1 MAQVENESQ
10 IKTMAQIIPLPT
22 NLQVLVISM
31 QQSVGRREKASAELS
46 KTNLVWRFLDAV
58 DGRKLSYPIPEYPAS
73 KVKRLLGFALTPNE
87 IGCFLS
93 HRAAW
98 EACIAAQTPT
108 LVFEDDFLL
117 LPHFE
122 HCVEQL
128 ISHLEDWQIVRLQAL
143 IESNDDKLKAF
154 DQFDLMR
161 NHADPLGATA
171 YLIQPAAAMVLVA
184 YSKEIYEPLDHFL
197 EHHTKHGQVTLAAKP
212 YPVDITNVVSTIA
225 DRPNDRKPIKGLA
238 KNIRSFYRWVDRT
251 FAKDPW
257 FPR

>member
-1 MAQVENESQ
+1 
-10 IKTMAQIIPLPT
+10 
-22 NLQVLVISM
+22 
-31 QQSVGRREKASAELS
+31 
-46 KTNLVWRFLDAV
+46 
-58 DGRKLSYPIPEYPAS
+58 
-73 KVKRLLGFALTPNE
+73 VKRLLGFALTPNE

-98 EACIAAQTPT
+98 QACIASQTPT

-128 ISHLEDWQIVRLQAL
+128 TRHPKDWQIVRFQAL
-143 IESNDDKLKAF
+143 IETPDDKLKAF
-154 DQFDLMR
+154 EQFELVR

-171 YLIQPAAAMVLVA
+171 YLIQPAAAEVLVA

-197 EHHTKHGQVTLAAKP
+197 EHHSKHGQVTMAAKP
-212 YPVDITNVVSTIA
+212 YPVDITKVVSTIA
-225 DRPNDRKPIKGLA
+225 DRPNDRQPIKGLA

>member
-1 MAQVENESQ
+1 MNQ
-10 IKTMAQIIPLPT
+10 IHSLPS
-22 NLQVLVISM
+22 NLQVLVISLP
-31 QQSVGRREKASAELS
+31 QSVARREKARAELS
-46 KTNLVWRFLDAV
+46 KTSLTWRFLDAV
-58 DGRKLSYPIPEYPAS
+58 DGRQLSYPIPEYPAS

-98 EACIAAQTPT
+98 EACIASQTAT

-128 ISHLEDWQIVRLQAL
+128 IKQPQDWQIVRLQAL
-143 IESNDDKLKAF
+143 IECNVDKVKTF
-154 DQFDLMR
+154 DQFDLVR

-171 YLIQPAAAMVLVA
+171 YLIQPTAAKVLVA
-184 YSKEIYEPLDHFL
+184 YAKQIYEPLDHFL

-212 YPVDITNVVSTIA
+212 YPVDITKVVSTIA
-225 DRPNDRKPIKGLA
+225 DRPNDRQPIKGLA